1 MQRVIKWFTPIR
13 IIALGFIA
21 VILIGS
27 LLLSLPCS
35 LREGIEL
42 PYIDALYMSTSAVC
56 VTGLSTVDAG
66 STFSPLGQFFLG
78 LLMQIGGLGVTVVGA
93 GAILLIGKKIDL
105 KGRNAVREAMNL
117 GAGRSVIRFVRGV
130 LLMTL
135 VIETVG
141 AIASFFVFIK
151 DFPLPRAIG
160 ISLFHSVAAFNNS
173 GFDILGNGNS
183 LAMYE
188 SNVALNIITAVLII
202 LGGIGFLVI
211 RELIA
216 RRFHPKKLSM
226 HTKIVLTVSLVLIA
240 SGTLLLKLTDNIS
253 WLTAFFTSVSTRT
266 AGFAT
271 FSMGELSNAGMI
283 VVMLLMVIGASP
295 GSTGGGIKTT
305 TVFVLLYGLVAS
317 ATNRS
322 EKAFNYS
329 IPKNAFRK
337 ACVILLLAFSVIAV
351 SSFSICVIEPS
362 LDLRDVLFEMSSA
375 MGTVGLSTGITPGL
389 ATGSKIISMLVMYVG
404 RLGPLTVASLW
415 YFSKVERVR
424 YPDGN
429 IAIG

>member
-1 MQRVIKWFTPIR
+1 MIV
-13 IIALGFIA
+13 
-21 VILIGS
+21 
-27 LLLSLPCS
+27 
-35 LREGIEL
+35 
-42 PYIDALYMSTSAVC
+42 
-56 VTGLSTVDAG
+56 
-66 STFSPLGQFFLG
+66 
-78 LLMQIGGLGVTVVGA
+78 
-93 GAILLIGKKIDL
+93 
-105 KGRNAVREAMNL
+105 
-117 GAGRSVIRFVRGV
+117 
-130 LLMTL
+130 
-135 VIETVG
+135 
-141 AIASFFVFIK
+141 
-151 DFPLPRAIG
+151 
-160 ISLFHSVAAFNNS
+160 
-173 GFDILGNGNS
+173 
-183 LAMYE
+183 
-188 SNVALNIITAVLII
+188 I

-283 VVMLLMVIGASP
+283 VVMVLMVMGASP

>member
-283 VVMLLMVIGASP
+283 VVMLLMVMGASP

>member
-151 DFPLPRAIG
+151 DFPVPRAIG